1 MQTVTS
7 KLASVI
13 ATLALLVGLVLPV
26 SSQAQ
31 SAFDIGVR
39 GGVTQATYYG
49 DDVASNDFR
58 PGFTGGVFLTYQVNE
73 AFSIQPEVLYSLRG
87 AKNHFNEAGTLN
99 DVRVSQD
106 VIEIPVL
113 FKLSAPLSPITPRI
127 FAGPSIGFIT
137 NTSVNGMDADDAFN
151 DVDFGGVLGGEIAYQ
166 IGAGPL
172 SEVALDG
179 RYNIGFVDL
188 GDLENFESVSNSA
201 FTGTMSL
208 RFNI

>member
-7 KLASVI
+7 KLASAI

>member
-1 MQTVTS
+1 MRTVTS
-7 KLASVI
+7 KLTASI
-13 ATLALLVGLVLPV
+13 ATLALLVGFALPTD
-26 SSQAQ
+26 SLAQ

-39 GGVTQATYYG
+39 GGVTQATFYG

-58 PGFTGGVFLTYQVNE
+58 PGFTGGLFLTYQVNE

-87 AKNHFNEAGTLN
+87 AKNHFNEAGSLN

-127 FAGPSIGFIT
+127 YAGPSLGFIT
-137 NTSVNGMDADDAFN
+137 NTSVDGVDADDAFN

-179 RYNIGFVDL
+179 RYNLGFVDL
-188 GDLENFESVSNSA
+188 GDVENFEDVQNSA

>member
-1 MQTVTS
+1 MQTATS

>member
-1 MQTVTS
+1 MQTATS
-7 KLASVI
+7 KLASAI

-87 AKNHFNEAGTLN
+87 AKDHFNEAGTLN

-137 NTSVNGMDADDAFN
+137 NTSVNGVDADDAFN

-179 RYNIGFVDL
+179 RYNVGFVDL
-188 GDLENFESVSNSA
+188 GDLETFESVSNSA